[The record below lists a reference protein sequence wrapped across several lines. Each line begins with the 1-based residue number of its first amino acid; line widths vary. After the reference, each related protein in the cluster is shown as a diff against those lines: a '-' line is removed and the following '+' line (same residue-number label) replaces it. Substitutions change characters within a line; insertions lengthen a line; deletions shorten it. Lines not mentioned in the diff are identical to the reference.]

1 MTCAY
6 AVRVAIMKF
15 PAVESVDV
23 SLNKG
28 LATVKLKPGNSIRP
42 SEFWEAIRKKGNTPK
57 ATRVTVRGEVLP
69 GGTELKVT
77 GSGETFELKPTPQT
91 AQQLKAAASKTVTLE
106 GTFTPGKDVKAALL
120 LEISAVTTLG
130 IQE

>member
-15 PAVESVDV
+15 PGVESADV

-28 LATVKLKPGNSIRP
+28 LAKVKLKPGNSLRP
-42 SEFWEAIRKKGNTPK
+42 SQFWEAIRKNGNTPK
-57 ATRVTVRGEVLP
+57 ATHVNVRGEVLP
-69 GGTELKVT
+69 GGTQLKVT
-77 GSGETFELKPTPQT
+77 GSGETFELKPTPQA

-106 GTFTPGKDVKAALL
+106 GTLTPGKDVKAAVP
-120 LEISAVTTLG
+120 LE
-130 IQE
+130 

>member
-15 PAVESVDV
+15 PGVESADV

-42 SEFWEAIRKKGNTPK
+42 GDFWVAIRKKGNTPRG
-57 ATRVTVRGEVLP
+57 TRVTVRGEILS
-69 GGTELKVT
+69 GGAQLKVT
-77 GSGETFELKPTPQT
+77 GSGEIFELKPSPEA
-91 AQQLKAAASKTVTLE
+91 AQQLKAAAGKTVTIE
-106 GTFTPGKDVKAALL
+106 GTLTPGKDLKAAIPLDV
-120 LEISAVTTLG
+120 IAVRP
-130 IQE
+130 